1 MVGNQSPLSR
11 FVALSSV
18 FVSSG
23 SSSLIA
29 SKSILS
35 GTSRKALRSTGD
47 GLPDNRT
54 TATRKSS
61 TDNEAGSCPEP
72 WSRGAAFHPVADV
85 AADPPRE
92 TFAMLGAG
100 RTLDLRSI
108 QRFVAWHQL
117 QAMHGDLEAPGRS
130 RTREPSTHARR
141 YSACVPKDH
150 SPGGARR
157 DDAYGSMRDGRRKN
171 LLAFWRAWVSRGG
184 EETFES
190 LTQPHVD
197 ALWRTAFRM
206 TGDRDAADD
215 LTQEACLKAY
225 RSFSRFKTGS
235 NYRAWIFR
243 ILTNL
248 CLDHLRREK
257 RSPVVHSDVEMNVL
271 ESGVTMRPEHDPDAQ
286 VLRREIRSAVRRA
299 MSQLT
304 PEIRLVVSL
313 ALLEGRTYR
322 EIAEI
327 VGCPVGTV
335 RSRLSRGRQQLRRTL
350 QGHTPARVVYLRGSD
365 GA

>member
-1 MVGNQSPLSR
+1 MWRLIRLGERLPCPVPAGPWT
-11 FVALSSV
+11 
-18 FVSSG
+18 SG
-23 SSSLIA
+23 
-29 SKSILS
+29 
-35 GTSRKALRSTGD
+35 
-47 GLPDNRT
+47 
-54 TATRKSS
+54 
-61 TDNEAGSCPEP
+61 
-72 WSRGAAFHPVADV
+72 
-85 AADPPRE
+85 
-92 TFAMLGAG
+92 
-100 RTLDLRSI
+100 SI
-108 QRFVAWHQL
+108 QRFVAWHQP
-117 QAMHGDLEAPGRS
+117 QSMNGNLETPGRS
-130 RTREPSTHARR
+130 ETREPSTRARR
-141 YSACVPKDH
+141 YSVCVPKDH
-150 SPGGARR
+150 PPGGTRR
-157 DDAYGSMRDGRRKN
+157 GGTYGPMRDGRQKN
-171 LLAFWRAWVSRGG
+171 LLAFWRARVSRGG

-206 TGDRDAADD
+206 TGDQDAADD
-215 LTQEACLKAY
+215 LTQETCLKAY

-257 RSPVVHSDVEMNVL
+257 RSPVVRSGVDMNVL
-271 ESGVTMRPEHDPDAQ
+271 ESGTTMRRDHDPDAQ
-286 VLRREIRSAVRRA
+286 VLRREIRSAVLRA

-313 ALLEGRTYR
+313 ALLEGRTYQ

-350 QGHTPARVVYLRGSD
+350 QGYTPARVVYLRGSD